1 MPQSA
6 SERLGKMSGSDQTVG
21 MCATATSAC
30 SNVSNPYIID
40 PKMQRPSFESK
51 IFSLITGKPNDVYL

>member
-40 PKMQRPSFESK
+40 PKMQRPSFN
-51 IFSLITGKPNDVYL
+51 IFSLITGKPNDVCL